1 MKMNF
6 AELRNKLDAIAEEL
20 ETIQQEANIMDS
32 DTIKDVAEEEIEAV
46 QEADIDLKGGGTIKD
61 VDKPGIYKGTQKAD
75 GSYVGGEGGEA
86 MAMSN
91 KILDKIEME
100 DPATDK
106 EARELFMKYASGQ
119 DKMVKRLVMKELKR
133 MGFFETKEAVE
144 EAEVEVAEEEV
155 EAVEEAQVEEATV
168 EVPVQELIDIMQLA
182 GYSNYADK
190 IEEYANEPEEQ
201 YQDAEDQL
209 IGLSG
214 GLNGPKSMHPAAAGG
229 DNPMDQEPRKVEE
242 SGIDAVSET
251 LFKSYK
257 DFLEET
263 NKED

>member
-1 MKMNF
+1 
-6 AELRNKLDAIAEEL
+6 
-20 ETIQQEANIMDS
+20 MDES
-32 DTIKDVAEEEIEAV
+32 V
-46 QEADIDLKGGGTIKD
+46 QEADIDLPGGGTIKD

-144 EAEVEVAEEEV
+144 ESQEADEVAESIAKMAAMAGVGSTAKSNHGINVGEEGYQTTPRSIV
-155 EAVEEAQVEEATV
+155 ARQMRKL
-168 EVPVQELIDIMQLA
+168 QDIEK
-182 GYSNYADK
+182 GS
-190 IEEYANEPEEQ
+190 
-201 YQDAEDQL
+201 
-209 IGLSG
+209 
-214 GLNGPKSMHPAAAGG
+214 
-229 DNPMDQEPRKVEE
+229 
-242 SGIDAVSET
+242 
-251 LFKSYK
+251 
-257 DFLEET
+257 
-263 NKED
+263 